1 MSVTRAEIQRIAQ
14 LAELAVDDATAAQLE
29 GQLNRILDYVAQLGE
44 LPHEGAGQDDGAAV
58 RLRADQPA
66 RAEVLARPPADWAPA
81 FKGGLFVVPRLGELD
96 RGEDA
101 P

>member
-1 MSVTRAEIQRIAQ
+1 MSVTRADVLKIAQ
-14 LAELAVDDATAAQLE
+14 LAELHVDDAAAVELERQLS
-29 GQLNRILDYVAQLGE
+29 RILDYVAQLGE
-44 LPHEGAGQDDGAAV
+44 LPKHGDTEIPRPAAI
-58 RLRADQPA
+58 LRRDEPNSDP
-66 RAEVLARPPADWAPA
+66 LAAPPAAWAPG